1 MLGVLVNTAAIIV
14 GSFVVMVLKKGSP
27 ENLSKILM
35 TAIVL
40 AVMYISIDGMMSGE
54 NTFVL

>member
-1 MLGVLVNTAAIIV
+1 MVNTAAIIV